1 VWGTLIGIEDA
12 IQRGLGIQKY
22 WQVYLLMV
30 ITEDIEIETRF
41 IISDR
46 GLEWIEKKAASEHP
60 SSRVVV
66 QWVGEIQ
73 HEYDIFGFGA

>member
-1 VWGTLIGIEDA
+1 VWITLIGIEDA

-30 ITEDIEIETRF
+30 ITEDDIETRF

-46 GLEWIEKKAASEHP
+46 GSERIEEKAASEHP
-60 SSRVVV
+60 SARVVV
-66 QWVGEIQ
+66 QWVGEIK
-73 HEYDIFGFGA
+73 HEYDIFGA

>member
-1 VWGTLIGIEDA
+1 MWITLIGIEDA

-30 ITEDIEIETRF
+30 ITEDDIETRF

-46 GLEWIEKKAASEHP
+46 GSEWIEEKAAFEHP
-60 SSRVVV
+60 GARIVV
-66 QWVGEIQ
+66 QWVGEIE
-73 HEYDIFGFGA
+73 HEYDIFGA

>member
-1 VWGTLIGIEDA
+1 MWRILIGIEDA

-30 ITEDIEIETRF
+30 IAENDIKTRF

-60 SSRVVV
+60 RARVAV
-66 QWVGEIQ
+66 QWVGEIE
-73 HEYDIFGFGA
+73 HEYDIFGA

>member
-1 VWGTLIGIEDA
+1 MWRTLIGIEDA

-30 ITEDIEIETRF
+30 IAENDIKTRF

-46 GLEWIEKKAASEHP
+46 GLEWIEEKAASEHP

-66 QWVGEIQ
+66 QWVGEIK
-73 HEYDIFGFGA
+73 HEYDIVGA